1 MVTDNH
7 SRFLVDTHPLW
18 WYLRAPDRLSPAVSA
33 IFRLAET
40 GNATIVVPAIV
51 IAEFHFLSVKSG
63 LRIAIAD
70 LLDTLEAAA
79 GIRMSILGRRQMDLL
94 ADFPEIS
101 EIHDRLIAAESVAF
115 NMPLITKDAELLA
128 SAQIETIW

>member
-1 MVTDNH
+1 M
-7 SRFLVDTHPLW
+7 
-18 WYLRAPDRLSPAVSA
+18 
-33 IFRLAET
+33 
-40 GNATIVVPAIV
+40 VPAIV
-51 IAEFHFLSVKSG
+51 VAEFYFLSVKSG

-115 NMPLITKDAELLA
+115 NMPLLTKDAELLA